1 MNNAVFPD
9 RLKDILR
16 AGRESYGHTVQSVA
30 ARSILHKFLKRWKST
45 NEFIVSFTSTFGQLK
60 IYTEIKKKTNWK
72 KPSLKTVNHHRE
84 GIYTSFK
91 LESSA
96 FTEVIQLIDK
106 LT

>member
-45 NEFIVSFTSTFGQLK
+45 NEFIVSFTSTFDQLK
-60 IYTEIKKKTNWK
+60 IYTEINKKQTEKNRPWK
-72 KPSLKTVNHHRE
+72 LSITTEKEYIPLLNSNRQRLPKW
-84 GIYTSFK
+84 
-91 LESSA
+91 SSW
-96 FTEVIQLIDK
+96 
-106 LT
+106 

>member
-45 NEFIVSFTSTFGQLK
+45 NEFIVSFTSTFDQLK
-60 IYTEIKKKTNWK
+60 IYTEIKKNKLK
-72 KPSLKTVNHHRE
+72 KTVLENCQSPQRRN
-84 GIYTSFK
+84 IYLF
-91 LESSA
+91 
-96 FTEVIQLIDK
+96 
-106 LT
+106 